1 MPSGNLKHFVHLHLI
16 VFIWGFTAVI
26 GKLISL
32 DALPLVWYRMALA
45 MGLVFVYLK
54 YKKYALKLSLYKV
67 LALLGTG
74 AVIALHWVTFFKA
87 IKVSNVSIA
96 LACMSVG
103 ALFAAL
109 LEPLW
114 YKRKMIGYE
123 VVFGLLVVLG
133 LGIIF
138 RVETQYW
145 QGILLAISSAF
156 LVAVFSLLNGNFI
169 KTLKPSV
176 IAFYE
181 MAGGVLLLSIYL
193 VFKGSFTSDFWS
205 ISPSDFG
212 YLFLLSSLCT
222 AYAFIASVKLMAYIS
237 PYSVMLT
244 TNMEPV
250 YGILLAFVVFGES
263 EHMSSLFYLGA
274 LLILV
279 TVIANGILKSKS
291 SSKTKAEG

>member
-1 MPSGNLKHFVHLHLI
+1 MPNGNLKHFIHLHFI

-32 DALPLVWYRMALA
+32 DAMPLVWYRMALA
-45 MGLVFVYLK
+45 MLLVFGYLK
-54 YKKYALKLSLYKV
+54 LKKYPLRLSLNTS

-114 YKRKMIGYE
+114 YQRKMIGYE

-138 RVETQYW
+138 QVETQYW
-145 QGILLAISSAF
+145 QGILLAVSSAF
-156 LVAVFSLLNGNFI
+156 LVAIFSLLNGRFI
-169 KTLKPSV
+169 ATLKPSV

-181 MAGGVLLLSIYL
+181 MAGGVLLLSVYLIYT
-193 VFKGSFTSDFWS
+193 GSFTVEFWRISLSDFA
-205 ISPSDFG
+205 

-250 YGILLAFVVFGES
+250 YGIVLAYLVFGDS
-263 EHMSSLFYLGA
+263 EHMSSLFYIGA
-274 LLILV
+274 LLILA
-279 TVIANGILKSKS
+279 TVIGNGILKRKS
-291 SSKTKAEG
+291 SSKTKAES

>member
-54 YKKYALKLSLYKV
+54 YKKYALKLSLPKV

-87 IKVSNVSIA
+87 IKLSNVSIA

-169 KTLKPSV
+169 KALKPSV

-193 VFKGSFTSDFWS
+193 AFKGSFTSYFWR

>member
-1 MPSGNLKHFVHLHLI
+1 MPNGNLKHFIHLHFI

-32 DALPLVWYRMALA
+32 DAMPLVWYRMALA
-45 MGLVFVYLK
+45 MLLVFGYLK
-54 YKKYALKLSLYKV
+54 YKKYPLKLSLNTS

-138 RVETQYW
+138 QVETQYW
-145 QGILLAISSAF
+145 QGILLAVSSAF
-156 LVAVFSLLNGNFI
+156 LVAIFSLLNGRFI
-169 KTLKPSV
+169 TTLKPSV

-181 MAGGVLLLSIYL
+181 MAGGVLLLSVYL
-193 VFKGSFTSDFWS
+193 MYTGSFTVEFWRISLSDFA
-205 ISPSDFG
+205 

-250 YGILLAFVVFGES
+250 YGIVLAYLVFGDS
-263 EHMSSLFYLGA
+263 EHMSSLFYIGA
-274 LLILV
+274 LLILT
-279 TVIANGILKSKS
+279 TVIGNGILKRKS
-291 SSKTKAEG
+291 GSKTKAES

>member
-54 YKKYALKLSLYKV
+54 YKKYALKLSLPKV

-193 VFKGSFTSDFWS
+193 VFKGSFTSDFWR

>member
-54 YKKYALKLSLYKV
+54 YKKYALKLSLPKV

-87 IKVSNVSIA
+87 IKLSNVSIA

-193 VFKGSFTSDFWS
+193 AFKGSFTSYFWR

>member
-1 MPSGNLKHFVHLHLI
+1 MPNGNLKHFIHLHFI

-32 DALPLVWYRMALA
+32 DAMPLVWYRMALA
-45 MGLVFVYLK
+45 MLLVFGYLK
-54 YKKYALKLSLYKV
+54 YKKYPLKLSLNTS

-138 RVETQYW
+138 QVETQYW
-145 QGILLAISSAF
+145 QGILLAVSSAF
-156 LVAVFSLLNGNFI
+156 LVAIFSLLNGRFI
-169 KTLKPSV
+169 ATLKPSV

-181 MAGGVLLLSIYL
+181 MAGGVLLLSVYL
-193 VFKGSFTSDFWS
+193 MYTGSFTVEFWRISLSDFA
-205 ISPSDFG
+205 

-250 YGILLAFVVFGES
+250 YGIVLAYLVFGDS
-263 EHMSSLFYLGA
+263 EHMSSLFYVGA
-274 LLILV
+274 LLILA
-279 TVIANGILKSKS
+279 TVIGNGILKRNS
-291 SSKTKAEG
+291 SSKTKAES

>member
-54 YKKYALKLSLYKV
+54 YKKYALKLSLPKV

-87 IKVSNVSIA
+87 IKLSNVSIA

-169 KTLKPSV
+169 KALKPSV

-193 VFKGSFTSDFWS
+193 AFKGSFTSDFWR